1 MRDRHLLVAMLGGL
15 LVSAGAEA
23 QAPPQTSGAALDT
36 KGAVV
41 CSVAGYAI
49 DRDPKGS
56 NLRAAPRADAPIIG
70 HVPPLYHVGD
80 EFWTGTALKIV
91 GSKDGWLLVYD
102 DAPNPEMT
110 FDAAHQSDR
119 RGWLSARLV
128 STSLRFPPLR
138 SAPRR
143 DAPLVARLAG
153 DGWGPDSLTGTTVH
167 GCQGDYI
174 EVTAIPIEKAA
185 TARRKTIGG
194 KPVRGWSYKGCSV
207 QLTTCDS
214 GGMTE

>member
-1 MRDRHLLVAMLGGL
+1 MHGLRFLAVMLGGVL
-15 LVSAGAEA
+15 ASAGVDA
-23 QAPPQTSGAALDT
+23 QTPVALDT
-36 KGAVV
+36 KGMMV
-41 CSVAGYAI
+41 CSVQGYAI

-56 NLRAAPRADAPIIG
+56 NLRSAPRADAPIIG

-91 GSKDGWLLVYD
+91 GSKDGWLLVHD
-102 DAPNPEMT
+102 DALNPQMT
-110 FDAAHQSDR
+110 FDAAHNSDR
-119 RGWLSARLV
+119 RGWLSAKLV
-128 STSLRFPPLR
+128 GTSLRFPPLR

-167 GCQGDYI
+167 SCRGDYI
-174 EVTAIPIEKAA
+174 EVTALP
-185 TARRKTIGG
+185 IGG
-194 KPVRGWSYKGCSV
+194 KRVRGWSYKGCSQ

>member
-1 MRDRHLLVAMLGGL
+1 MLGGL
-15 LVSAGAEA
+15 MASASVDA
-23 QAPPQTSGAALDT
+23 QAPAPLDT
-36 KGAVV
+36 KGMVV
-41 CSVAGYAI
+41 CAVQGFAI

-70 HVPPLYHVGD
+70 HVPPRYHVGD
-80 EFWTGTALKIV
+80 DDWTGTELNIV
-91 GSKDGWLLVYD
+91 GSKDGWLLVHD

-110 FDAAHQSDR
+110 FDAAHNGDR
-119 RGWLSARLV
+119 RGWLSAKLV

-138 SAPRR
+138 TAPRR
-143 DAPLVARLAG
+143 DAPMAARLQG
-153 DGWGPDSLTGTTVH
+153 DAWGPDSLTGTTVH

-174 EVTAIPIEKAA
+174 DVTVLP
-185 TARRKTIGG
+185 IGG
-194 KPVRGWSYKGCSV
+194 KPVRGWSYKGCTA